1 MMGDSLIAQ
10 LEQDFRAIEQM
21 DPSLADGFKIVYDR
35 EVPCEMRATRGG
47 DAGGGTLEG
56 MRLKVLSLGD
66 DHSLSTMRIEVT
78 SESDLFFHYT
88 CVINHA
94 GFLRLR
100 EHQSLICDFSDFLMT
115 LLKMFNR
122 CIREPQRFLT
132 VLLLDENGTA
142 NMEFIENLEYKLVGV
157 LTLPFRASP
166 PEVVREQIGYRYS
179 AVRARLALLTAQLK
193 KSNLVLKP
201 QE

>member
-1 MMGDSLIAQ
+1 MGDSLIAQ
-10 LEQDFRAIEQM
+10 LEQDFRAIEQS
-21 DPSLADGFKIVYDR
+21 DPSLTDGFKIVYDR
-35 EVPCEMRATRGG
+35 EVPCELRPMRGG
-47 DAGGGTLEG
+47 NAEPGSLEG
-56 MRLKVLSLGD
+56 MKVKVLSFGD
-66 DHSLSTMRIEVT
+66 DHSLSTMRVEIT

-94 GFLRLR
+94 GFIRLR
-100 EHQSLICDFSDFLMT
+100 EHQSLVCDFPDFLMT

-122 CIREPQRFLT
+122 CIKEPQRFLV

-193 KSNLVLKP
+193 NSNLVLKP
-201 QE
+201 RQ

>member
-1 MMGDSLIAQ
+1 MSDTLIAQ
-10 LEQDFRAIEQM
+10 LEHDFRAIEQS
-21 DPSLADGFKIVYDR
+21 DPSLADGFKVVYDR
-35 EVPCEMRATRGG
+35 EVPCELRPMRGG
-47 DAGGGTLEG
+47 SAESGSLEG
-56 MRLKVLSLGD
+56 MKVKVLSFGD
-66 DHSLSTMRIEVT
+66 DHSLSAMRVELT

-100 EHQSLICDFSDFLMT
+100 EHQSLVCDFPDFLMT

-122 CIREPQRFLT
+122 CIREPQRFIM

-193 KSNLVLKP
+193 NSNLVMKP
-201 QE
+201 RQ